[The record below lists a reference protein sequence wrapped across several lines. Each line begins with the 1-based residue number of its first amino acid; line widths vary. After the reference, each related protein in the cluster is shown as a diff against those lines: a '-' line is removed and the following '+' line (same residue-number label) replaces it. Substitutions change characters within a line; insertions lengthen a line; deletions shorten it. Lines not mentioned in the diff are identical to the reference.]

1 MSSKGVPMPALDGM
15 RVLDFTQYEAG
26 PSCCQYLAW
35 LGADVVKVEPPRGE
49 PGRRTGG
56 GDGVAQYFEN
66 YNANKRSVAVDVATE
81 TGRDLVRRLVTG
93 FDVFVENQ
101 GPRVMEKLAL
111 DPVSLHAVNPALIYT
126 RIKGYG
132 LSGPYAEY
140 RSFDMLAQAAAG
152 LFSLTGAPDGPPM
165 RPGGTFGD
173 TATGAHSA
181 MAILAAYV
189 QRQRT
194 GEGQVIEM
202 SMHEVMTM
210 FIRTTGIRGWA
221 LDGSAAPRVGNRLG
235 GAPTDMFACTPFGPN
250 DYVYVM
256 VGTVRMWEALCKVI
270 DRPELL
276 DDPRFATGAGRE
288 EHDGLL
294 HAEVAEWC
302 RTKTKHE
309 AMQLLADAGI
319 AASAVMDTQDV
330 FHDPHLQARGFVHE
344 VPHPVHGTVLL
355 LDKPFRL
362 EKSDVPLRAAPVLG
376 ADTDSVLGSE
386 LGLDA
391 DELAALRAGGVIA

>member
-1 MSSKGVPMPALDGM
+1 MPALDGM

-35 LGADVVKVEPPRGE
+35 LGADVVKVEPPSGE

-56 GDGVAQYFEN
+56 SDKVPQYFQN
-66 YNANKRSVAVDVATE
+66 YNGNKRSVVVDVAKDA
-81 TGRDLVRRLVTG
+81 GRELVRRMVTR

-101 GPRVMEKLAL
+101 GPRVMEKLGL
-111 DPVSLHAVNPALIYT
+111 EPDTLHALHPGLIYA

-152 LFSLTGAPDGPPM
+152 LFSLTGVPDGPPT
-165 RPGGTFGD
+165 RPGGTFAD
-173 TATGAHSA
+173 TATGAHTA

-194 GEGQVIEM
+194 GEGQVIEV

-210 FIRTTGIRGWA
+210 FIRTTAVGAWDA
-221 LDGSAAPRVGNRLG
+221 DGPAAPRIGNALG
-235 GAPTDMFACTPFGPN
+235 GAPTDMYACSPFGPN

-256 VGTVRMWEALCKVI
+256 VATPRMWEALCKVI
-270 DRPELL
+270 DRPDLL
-276 DDPRFATGAGRE
+276 ADERFAHAAGRR
-288 EHDGLL
+288 EHEDLL
-294 HAEVAEWC
+294 RAEIAAWC

-309 AMQLLADAGI
+309 AMALLAGEGI
-319 AASAVMDTQDV
+319 AASAVMDTHDV
-330 FHDPHLQARGFVHE
+330 FQDPHLRARGFVQDVE
-344 VPHPVHGTVLL
+344 HPVHGSVLL

-362 EKSDVPLRAAPVLG
+362 QRSDVPLRAAPELG
-376 ADTDSVLGSE
+376 ADTDAVL
-386 LGLDA
+386 A
-391 DELAALRAGGVIA
+391 DELDLTPDEITTLRNAGVIA

>member
-1 MSSKGVPMPALDGM
+1 MPALDGM

-49 PGRRTGG
+49 PGRRTGAS
-56 GDGVAQYFEN
+56 DGKAQYFEN
-66 YNANKRSVAVDVATE
+66 YNANKRSVVVDVSTE
-81 TGRDLVRRLVTG
+81 AGRDLIRRLVAN

-101 GPRVMEKLAL
+101 GPRVMEKLGL
-111 DPVSLHAVNPALIYT
+111 DPVSLEAANPALIYA

-173 TATGAHSA
+173 TATGAHTA

-194 GEGQVIEM
+194 GEGQIIEM

-210 FIRTTGIRGWA
+210 FIRTTGVSGWE
-221 LDGSAAPRVGNRLG
+221 LDGAPAPRVGNKLG
-235 GAPTDMFACTPFGPN
+235 GSPTDMYACKPFGPN

-256 VGTVRMWEALCKVI
+256 AGTVKMWESLCKVI
-270 DRPELL
+270 DRLDLL
-276 DDPRFATGAGRE
+276 DDPRFATGSGRA
-288 EHDGLL
+288 EHEPILN
-294 HAEVAEWC
+294 AIVAAWC

-309 AMQLLADAGI
+309 AMTLLSDAGI

-330 FHDPHLQARGFVHE
+330 FHDPHLQDRGFVQE
-344 VPHPVHGTVLL
+344 VPHPAYGSVLL

-362 EKSDVPLRAAPVLG
+362 RKSDVALRAAPVLG
-376 ADTDSVLGSE
+376 ADTDSVLGAE

-391 DELAALRAGGVIA
+391 DDLAALRADGVIA

>member
-1 MSSKGVPMPALDGM
+1 MRGVPMPALDGM

-49 PGRRTGG
+49 PGRKLIAANGK
-56 GDGVAQYFEN
+56 AQYYEN
-66 YNANKRSVAVDVATE
+66 YNANKRSVAVDVSTAA
-81 TGRDLVRRLVTG
+81 GRDLLRRLVAG

-101 GPRVMEKLAL
+101 GPGVMEKLAL
-111 DPVSLHAVNPALIYT
+111 DPAALQAVQPALIYA

-132 LSGPYAEY
+132 LSGPYAGY

-152 LFSLTGAPDGPPM
+152 LFSLTGAADGPPV

-173 TATGAHSA
+173 TGTGAHTA

-194 GEGQVIEM
+194 GVGQVIEM

-210 FIRTTGIRGWA
+210 FLRTTAVPGWD
-221 LDGSAAPRVGNRLG
+221 LDGSPAPRVGTRMG
-235 GAPTDMFACTPFGPN
+235 GSPTDMYPCRPFGPN
-250 DYVYVM
+250 DHVYVM
-256 VGTVRMWEALCKVI
+256 VGTARMWEALCKAI
-270 DRPELL
+270 DRLDLL
-276 DDPRFATGAGRE
+276 EDPQFATGTGRE
-288 EHDGLL
+288 EHRDHLS
-294 HAEVAEWC
+294 AQVAAWC

-309 AMQLLADAGI
+309 AMTLLAEAGI
-319 AASAVMDTQDV
+319 AAAAVMDTHDV
-330 FHDPHLQARGFVHE
+330 FHDPHLHARGFVQE
-344 VPHPVHGTVLL
+344 VPHPTYGSVLL
-355 LDKPFRL
+355 LDKPFGL
-362 EKSDVPLRAAPVLG
+362 EKSSVPLQAAPVLG

-386 LGLDA
+386 LGLSVED
-391 DELAALRAGGVIA
+391 LASLRTEGVIA

>member
-1 MSSKGVPMPALDGM
+1 MPALDGM

-35 LGADVVKVEPPRGE
+35 LGADVVKIEPPRGE
-49 PGRRTGG
+49 PGRRTVTPNGK
-56 GDGVAQYFEN
+56 AQYYEN
-66 YNANKRSVAVDVATE
+66 YNANKRSVAVDVTTE
-81 TGRDLVRRLVTG
+81 AGRDLLCRLVAG

-101 GPRVMEKLAL
+101 GPQVMEKLSL
-111 DPVSLHAVNPALIYT
+111 DPAALQAVNPALIYA

-152 LFSLTGAPDGPPM
+152 LFSLTGEADGPPM

-173 TATGAHSA
+173 TGTGAHTA

-189 QRQRT
+189 QQQRT

-210 FIRTTGIRGWA
+210 FIRTTGVRGWD
-221 LDGSAAPRVGNRLG
+221 LDGAPAPRTGNKLG
-235 GAPTDMFACTPFGPN
+235 GAPTDMYACTPFGPN

-256 VGTVRMWEALCKVI
+256 VGTVRMWEALCKVL
-270 DRPELL
+270 DRLDLL
-276 DDPRFATGAGRE
+276 EDARFATGSGRV
-288 EHDGLL
+288 EHEAVL
-294 HAEVAEWC
+294 HDIVATWC

-309 AMQLLADAGI
+309 AMTVLSEAGI
-319 AASAVMDTQDV
+319 AASAVMDTSDV
-330 FHDPHLQARGFVHE
+330 FHDPHLQARGFVQE
-344 VPHPVHGTVLL
+344 VPHPSYGSVLL

-362 EKSDVPLRAAPVLG
+362 SKSDVALQAAPVLG
-376 ADTDSVLGSE
+376 ADTDAVLGAD
-386 LGLDA
+386 LGLAA
-391 DELAALRAGGVIA
+391 DDLATLRAAGVIA

>member
-1 MSSKGVPMPALDGM
+1 MPALDGM
-15 RVLDFTQYEAG
+15 RVLELAQYEAG

-35 LGADVVKVEPPRGE
+35 LGADVVKVEPPGGE
-49 PGRRTGG
+49 PGRRTGRAG
-56 GDGVAQYFEN
+56 HVAQYFQN
-66 YNANKRSVAVDVATE
+66 YNGNKRSVVVDVSTD
-81 TGRDLVRRLVTG
+81 TGRDLVRRMVPR

-111 DPVSLHAVNPALIYT
+111 DPDTLHAVHPGLIYA

-152 LFSLTGAPDGPPM
+152 LFSLTGAPDGPPV

-173 TATGAHSA
+173 TATGAHTA

-194 GEGQVIEM
+194 GEGQLIEM

-210 FIRTTGIRGWA
+210 FIRTTGVGAWDA
-221 LDGSAAPRVGNRLG
+221 DGPAAARIGNALG
-235 GAPTDMFACTPFGPN
+235 GAPTEMYACPPFGPN

-256 VGTVRMWEALCKVI
+256 VGTPRMWSALCTVI
-270 DRPELL
+270 ERPDLFADE
-276 DDPRFATGAGRE
+276 RFASAAGRR
-288 EHDGLL
+288 EHEDLL
-294 HAEVAEWC
+294 RAEIAAWC
-302 RTKTKHE
+302 RTKPKHE
-309 AMQLLADAGI
+309 AMALLAGAGI
-319 AASAVMDTQDV
+319 AASAVMDTHDV
-330 FHDPHLQARGFVHE
+330 FQDPHLRERGFVQD
-344 VPHPVHGTVLL
+344 VDHPVHGRVLL

-362 EKSDVPLRAAPVLG
+362 QRSDVPLRAAPELG
-376 ADTDSVLGSE
+376 VDTDAVLASE
-386 LGLDA
+386 LGLTPD
-391 DELAALRAGGVIA
+391 DLRTLHTDGIIA

>member
-1 MSSKGVPMPALDGM
+1 M

-49 PGRRTGG
+49 PGRKTGAAEG
-56 GDGVAQYFEN
+56 KSQYFEN
-66 YNANKRSVAVDVATE
+66 YNANKRSVAVDVSTDA
-81 TGRDLVRRLVTG
+81 GRDLVRQLVAG

-101 GPRVMEKLAL
+101 GPRVMEKLGL
-111 DPVSLHAVNPALIYT
+111 DPASLQAVHPALIYA

-173 TATGAHSA
+173 TATGAHTA

-189 QRQRT
+189 QMQRT

-210 FIRTTGIRGWA
+210 FIRTTGTRDWN
-221 LDGSAAPRVGNRLG
+221 LDGEAVPRIGNRLG
-235 GAPTDMFACTPFGPN
+235 GAPTDMYACAPFGPN
-250 DYVYVM
+250 DYVFVM
-256 VGTVRMWEALCKVI
+256 VGTVRMWEAMCKVI
-270 DRPELL
+270 DRVDLL
-276 DDPRFATGAGRE
+276 EDPRFATGSGRAEHE
-288 EHDGLL
+288 EILN
-294 HAEVAEWC
+294 AEIAAWC

-309 AMQLLADAGI
+309 AMTLLADAGV
-319 AASAVMDTQDV
+319 AASAIMDTQDV
-330 FHDPHLQARGFVHE
+330 FHDPHLKARGFVQE
-344 VPHPVHGTVLL
+344 VPHPEYGSVLL

-376 ADTDSVLGSE
+376 VDTDSVLGSE
-386 LGLDA
+386 LGLAA
-391 DELAALRAGGVIA
+391 DELAALRAEGVIA

>member
-1 MSSKGVPMPALDGM
+1 MPALDGM

-49 PGRRTGG
+49 PGRRTGTAG
-56 GDGVAQYFEN
+56 AKAQYFEN
-66 YNANKRSVAVDVATE
+66 YNANKRSVAVDVSTE
-81 TGRDLVRRLVTG
+81 AGRDLVRKLVVG
-93 FDVFVENQ
+93 FDVLVENQ
-101 GPRVMEKLAL
+101 GPRVMEKLGL
-111 DPVSLHAVNPALIYT
+111 DPLSLAVGHPSLIYA

-140 RSFDMLAQAAAG
+140 RSFDMLAQAAGG
-152 LFSLTGAPDGPPM
+152 LFSLTGAADGPPM

-173 TATGAHSA
+173 TATGAHTA

-189 QRQRT
+189 QKQRT

-210 FIRTTGIRGWA
+210 FIRTTGVRGWDQ
-221 LDGSAAPRVGNRLG
+221 DGSPAPRVGNRLG
-235 GAPTDMFACTPFGPN
+235 GAPSDMYACAPFGPN
-250 DYVYVM
+250 DYVFVM
-256 VGTVRMWEALCKVI
+256 VGTVRMWETMCKVL
-270 DRPELL
+270 DRLDLL
-276 DDPRFATGAGRE
+276 EDPRFATGSGRAEHE
-288 EHDGLL
+288 EVL
-294 HAEVAEWC
+294 HEIVADWC
-302 RTKTKHE
+302 GARTKHE
-309 AMQLLADAGI
+309 AMTILAEAGI

-330 FHDPHLQARGFVHE
+330 FHDPHLQARGFVRE
-344 VPHPVHGTVLL
+344 IPHPAYGSVLL

-362 EKSDVPLRAAPVLG
+362 EKSHVPLQAAPVLG
-376 ADTDSVLGSE
+376 ADTDAVLAAE

-391 DELAALRAGGVIA
+391 DELTALRTEGVIA

>member
-1 MSSKGVPMPALDGM
+1 MPALDDM

-35 LGADVVKVEPPRGE
+35 LGADVVKIEPPRGE
-49 PGRRTGG
+49 PGRKIPGPAGKT
-56 GDGVAQYFEN
+56 QYYEN
-66 YNANKRSVAVDVATE
+66 YNANKRSVVVDVSTE
-81 TGRDLVRRLVTG
+81 GGAELVRRLVPR

-101 GPRVMEKLAL
+101 GPRVMEKLGL
-111 DPVSLHAVNPALIYT
+111 DPVALQGVKPDLIYA

-152 LFSLTGAPDGPPM
+152 LFSLTGEAGGPPV

-173 TATGAHSA
+173 TATGAHTA
-181 MAILAAYV
+181 MAILAAYA

-194 GEGQVIEM
+194 GEGQTIEV

-210 FIRTTGIRGWA
+210 FIRTTGVGGWQLEGA
-221 LDGSAAPRVGNRLG
+221 PAPRVGNKLG
-235 GAPTDMFACTPFGPN
+235 GAPTDMYACEPFGPN

-256 VGTVRMWEALCKVI
+256 VGTPRMWEAMCKVI
-270 DRPELL
+270 DRLDLL
-276 DDPRFATGAGRE
+276 EDERFATRAGRE
-288 EHDGLL
+288 THAAVLHDQL
-294 HAEVAEWC
+294 AAWC

-309 AMQLLADAGI
+309 AMTLLAEAGI
-319 AASAVMDTQDV
+319 AASAIMDTQDV
-330 FHDPHLQARGFVHE
+330 FHDPHLRARGFVQE

-362 EKSDVPLRAAPVLG
+362 EKSDVPLKAAPVLG
-376 ADTDSVLGSE
+376 ADTDSVLEAE

-391 DELAALRAGGVIA
+391 DDLASLRTNGVIA

>member
-1 MSSKGVPMPALDGM
+1 MPALDGM

-35 LGADVVKVEPPRGE
+35 LGADVVKIEPPRGE
-49 PGRRTGG
+49 PGRKTGASSG
-56 GDGVAQYFEN
+56 GKAQYYEN
-66 YNANKRSVAVDVATE
+66 YNANKRSVVIDGSTE
-81 TGRDLVRRLVTG
+81 TGRDLIRRMVTG

-101 GPRVMEKLAL
+101 GPRVMEKLGL
-111 DPVSLHAVNPALIYT
+111 DPPALQAVHPALIYA

-132 LSGPYAEY
+132 LSGPYADY

-152 LFSLTGAPDGPPM
+152 LFSLTGAADGPPM

-173 TATGAHSA
+173 TATGAHTA

-189 QRQRT
+189 QQQRT

-210 FIRTTGIRGWA
+210 FIRTTGIRGWD
-221 LDGSAAPRVGNRLG
+221 LDGEPSPRIGNKLG
-235 GAPTDMFACTPFGPN
+235 GAPSDMYECNPFGAN
-250 DYVYVM
+250 DYVFIM
-256 VGTVRMWEALCKVI
+256 AGTVKMWEALCKVI
-270 DRPELL
+270 DRLDLL
-276 DDPRFATGAGRE
+276 EDPRFANGQGRE
-288 EHDGLL
+288 EHAELL
-294 HAEVAEWC
+294 GEIVRAWC

-309 AMQLLADAGI
+309 AMTLLSEAGI

-330 FHDPHLQARGFVHE
+330 FHDPHLTERGFVRE
-344 VPHPVHGTVLL
+344 IPHPEHGSVLL

-362 EKSDVPLRAAPVLG
+362 EKSYVPLQAAPMLG
-376 ADTDSVLGSE
+376 ADTDAVLRAE
-386 LGLDA
+386 LGLTA
-391 DELAALRAGGVIA
+391 DELTALRADRVIA

>member
-1 MSSKGVPMPALDGM
+1 MPALDGM

-49 PGRRTGG
+49 PGRQLARPGTLS
-56 GDGVAQYFEN
+56 QYFEN
-66 YNANKRSVAVDVATE
+66 YNANKRSVVVDVSSE
-81 TGRDLVRRLVTG
+81 DGRDLLRRLVAG

-101 GPRVMEKLAL
+101 GPGVMEKLGL
-111 DPVSLHAVNPALIYT
+111 DPPALHEVKPALVYA

-152 LFSLTGAPDGPPM
+152 LFSLTGEADGPPT

-173 TATGAHSA
+173 TATGAHTA

-189 QRQRT
+189 QQQRT

-210 FIRTTGIRGWA
+210 FIRTTASGSWA
-221 LDGSAAPRVGNRLG
+221 LDGEAAPRIGNALG
-235 GAPTDMFACTPFGPN
+235 AAPTDMYPCEPYGPN

-256 VGTVRMWEALCKVI
+256 AGTQRMWESLCKVI
-270 DRPELL
+270 DRLDLL
-276 DDPRFATGAGRE
+276 EDERFATFGGRK
-288 EHDGLL
+288 EHEAVLK
-294 HAEVAEWC
+294 AEIAEWC

-309 AMQLLADAGI
+309 AMTLLADAGI

-330 FHDPHLQARGFVHE
+330 FHDPHLTARGFVQQVE
-344 VPHPVHGTVLL
+344 HPVHGSVLL

-376 ADTDSVLGSE
+376 TDTDAVLSAE
-386 LGLDA
+386 LDLGPD
-391 DELAALRAGGVIA
+391 DLAALRAAGVIA

>member
-1 MSSKGVPMPALDGM
+1 VPALDGM

-49 PGRRTGG
+49 PGRKVGVP
-56 GDGVAQYFEN
+56 DGKSQYFEN
-66 YNANKRSVAVDVATE
+66 YNANKRSVVVDVSTPA
-81 TGRDLVRRLVTG
+81 GVDLIHRLIPG

-101 GPRVMEKLAL
+101 GPRVMEKLGL
-111 DPVSLHAVNPALIYT
+111 DPPALHALNPSLIYT

-132 LSGPYAEY
+132 LSGPYSEY

-152 LFSLTGAPDGPPM
+152 LFSLTGAPDGPPT

-189 QRQRT
+189 QRMRT
-194 GEGQVIEM
+194 GEGQVVEL

-221 LDGSAAPRVGNRLG
+221 LDGTPSPRVGNKLG
-235 GAPTDMFACTPFGPN
+235 GAPTDMYPCSPFGPN

-276 DDPRFATGAGRE
+276 DDPRFATGSGRE
-288 EHDGLL
+288 EHEALL
-294 HAEVAEWC
+294 QAEVASWC
-302 RTKTKHE
+302 ATKTKHE
-309 AMQLLADAGI
+309 AMKLLADAGI
-319 AASAVMDTQDV
+319 AAAAIMDTQDV
-330 FHDPHLQARGFVHE
+330 FHDPHLQARGFVQE
-344 VPHPVHGTVLL
+344 IAHPQHGTVLL

-376 ADTDSVLGSE
+376 ADTDAVLAAE
-386 LGLDA
+386 LGLGA
-391 DELAALRAGGVIA
+391 DELAALHAAGVIA